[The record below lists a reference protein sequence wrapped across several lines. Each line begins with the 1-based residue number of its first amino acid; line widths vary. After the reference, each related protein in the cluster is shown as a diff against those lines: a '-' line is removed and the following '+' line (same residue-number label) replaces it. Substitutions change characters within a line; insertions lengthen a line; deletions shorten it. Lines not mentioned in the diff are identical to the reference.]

1 MSQLLPLGLSSA
13 CLGDDFTLEA
23 LPAVAEAGF
32 THIEVFPAKVPW
44 LQTLQDFELLGQRTR
59 ESGLV
64 TWSLHAP
71 FGHHISP
78 AAADE
83 TRRGAAVDAMTGALT
98 QAEALGAGVVIIHPG
113 YYDPQ
118 ADDRGEALERAAS
131 TYNEIAPEA
140 SRRGL
145 RLALEYLPPKP
156 ADLGCSAAELL
167 WFRERIAGDIG
178 FCLDVNHAN
187 LPETLPE
194 VVRRLG
200 PSLLTTHL
208 SDNDGHEEKH
218 WLPGEGVIDWPA
230 LMGALGEAAYRG
242 PLLLEAGNFAAN
254 DLEQKLAALAQ
265 AAHGLQ
271 AAQGTPDR

>member
-1 MSQLLPLGLSSA
+1 MPDPLPLGLSSA
-13 CLGDDFTLEA
+13 SLVDDFSLEA
-23 LPAVAEAGF
+23 LPVIAQAGF
-32 THIEVFPAKVPW
+32 THLEVFPAKAPW
-44 LQTLQDFELLGQRTR
+44 LQTLQDFEQLGQRAR

-83 TRRGAAVDAMTGALT
+83 TRRTAALQSLSEALN

-156 ADLGCSAAELL
+156 ADLGCSSAELL
-167 WFRERIAGDIG
+167 WFKEKIDADLG

-187 LPETLPE
+187 LPEALPD
-194 VVRRLG
+194 VVRQLA
-200 PSLLTTHL
+200 PSLVTTHI

-218 WLPGEGVIDWPA
+218 WLPGEGVIDWVA
-230 LMGALGEAAYRG
+230 LMGALREAAYRG
-242 PLLLEAGNFAAN
+242 PILLEAGNFPAGGLA
-254 DLEQKLAALAQ
+254 QKVAALAQ
-265 AAHGLQ
+265 AAHRLSEMG
-271 AAQGTPDR
+271 

>member
-1 MSQLLPLGLSSA
+1 MSASLPLGLSSA
-13 CLGDDFTLEA
+13 SLVDDFTIEA
-23 LPAVAEAGF
+23 LPAIAQAGF
-32 THIEVFPAKVPW
+32 THLEVFPGKAPW
-44 LQTLQDFELLGQRTR
+44 LQTLQDFEALGQQAR

-83 TRRGAAVDAMTGALT
+83 TRRTAAIQSLTEALT

-118 ADDRGEALERAAS
+118 ADDRGEALARAS
-131 TYNEIAPEA
+131 NTYNEIAPEA

-156 ADLGCSAAELL
+156 ADLGCNAAELL
-167 WFRERIAGDIG
+167 WFRERIDGDIV

-187 LPETLPE
+187 LPEALPD
-194 VVRRLG
+194 VVRQLA
-200 PSLLTTHL
+200 PSLVTTHI
-208 SDNDGHEEKH
+208 SDNDGLEEKH
-218 WLPGEGVIDWPA
+218 WLPGAGVIDWPA
-230 LMGALGEAAYRG
+230 LMGALAGAAYRG
-242 PLLLEAGNFAAN
+242 PLLLEAGNFPA
-254 DLEQKLAALAQ
+254 DGLDQKLAALAQ
-265 AAHGLQ
+265 AAQRLRDLG
-271 AAQGTPDR
+271 